1 MSLRALNSGGHVHE
15 EIRRKL
21 STKTTTSAAAPPH
34 HHHHHGHAPPAPPSP
49 SPSSKQLALEQ
60 QTEDA
65 SESSRGE
72 KEEEKGRGLSRWHTI
87 LVISNLTG
95 IAFAGSMSTGVLTIG
110 LPRIATDLTLS
121 QNLLLWLVSP
131 KKKLGSP
138 LSPPPFVFLFGERK
152 ERKRKKKEKR
162 GDS

>member
-21 STKTTTSAAAPPH
+21 STKTTTSAAAPHH
-34 HHHHHGHAPPAPPSP
+34 HHHHHGHAPPPPPSPSP

-65 SESSRGE
+65 SESSHGE
-72 KEEEKGRGLSRWHTI
+72 KEEEEKGRGLSRWHTI

-131 KKKLGSP
+131 KNKLGSP
-138 LSPPPFVFLFGERK
+138 LPPSLCFSVRRK
-152 ERKRKKKEKR
+152 ERKKKKRKK
-162 GDS
+162 GG